1 VAFYERYGFDV
12 LEAEAGH
19 LGDRP
24 EPTAMLLE
32 LGAIPKS
39 KAVLNDNYTWTSTT
53 TTFPVSGGVSRGGG
67 ARMR

>member
-12 LEAEAGH
+12 LETEAGH

-39 KAVLNDNYTWTSTT
+39 KA
-53 TTFPVSGGVSRGGG
+53 
-67 ARMR
+67 AR

>member
-1 VAFYERYGFDV
+1 MAGLLGCVGVDVDAKPDAVAFYERYGFDV

-24 EPTAMLLE
+24 EPTAILLE

-39 KAVLNDNYTWTSTT
+39 KA
-53 TTFPVSGGVSRGGG
+53 
-67 ARMR
+67 AR